1 MATIDDLP
9 IKNFSEMSDEELL
22 ALVKDVRGRRRNPPA
37 EVKEATMKKVMA
49 KKKQGKAVALKSAE
63 ALLKGVKNLSKEQA
77 AEMLRMLGGASNG

>member
-77 AEMLRMLGGASNG
+77 AEMLRMLGGAK